1 MSHTRTCGLK
11 GVISQVLEYIMISF
25 RGESLCVQISLG
37 VGFFIFSLFQ

>member
-25 RGESLCVQISLG
+25 RGESLCVSLG
-37 VGFFIFSLFQ
+37 AGFFIFSFSFF